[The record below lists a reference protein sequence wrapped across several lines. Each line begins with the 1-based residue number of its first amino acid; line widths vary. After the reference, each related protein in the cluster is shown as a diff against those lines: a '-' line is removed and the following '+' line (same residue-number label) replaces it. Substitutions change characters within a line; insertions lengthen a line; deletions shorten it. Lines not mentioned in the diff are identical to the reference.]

1 MQETTFLRESGVTVT
16 NARFIVPSQ
25 TYAMSGITS
34 VKMYREPPQRG
45 LAVLML
51 IVGVILFVGGLGAGT
66 RMAIFGLCIGGVGV
80 ALIYAAKAKYHVV
93 LKTASG
99 EAQALTSVDMAFIRR
114 VVDGLNASIVH
125 RG

>member
-1 MQETTFLRESGVTVT
+1 MQETTFFREAGVTVT

-34 VKMYREPPQRG
+34 VKMYRQAPNLGFAIFLLILG
-45 LAVLML
+45 LLVCL
-51 IVGVILFVGGLGAGT
+51 GGLGGSFKVAAFGAV
-66 RMAIFGLCIGGVGV
+66 MAAV
-80 ALIYAAKAKYHVV
+80 AVVLIVTAKSSYHVL

-99 EAQALTSVDMAFIRR
+99 EAQALTSRDVAFIRR
-114 VVDGLNASIVH
+114 VVEGLNASIVH